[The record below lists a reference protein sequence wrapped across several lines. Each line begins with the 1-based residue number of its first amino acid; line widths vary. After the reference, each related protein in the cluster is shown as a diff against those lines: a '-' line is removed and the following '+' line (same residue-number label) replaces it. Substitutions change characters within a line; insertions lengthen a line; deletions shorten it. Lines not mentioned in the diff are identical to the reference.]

1 MPAKKAAKKSA
12 KKAAK
17 KSTGHHGKHHE
28 GKELRKAY
36 EHLGRLT
43 ALEPRLPA
51 VLVEQLKKLTELA
64 QVTLRAGE
72 QKSAADLLRAGEHL
86 AFGSLASTAK
96 ATGLGEEL
104 EAAIHA
110 EYEHLVDKADEH
122 WNKDEGERP
131 AGVEELYESMAVAGQ
146 AAYHKGA
153 YRRALEFVRGA
164 EALAHVRGG
173 DAPMLEEGGKKKL
186 KG

>member
-1 MPAKKAAKKSA
+1 
-12 KKAAK
+12 
-17 KSTGHHGKHHE
+17 
-28 GKELRKAY
+28 
-36 EHLGRLT
+36 
-43 ALEPRLPA
+43 
-51 VLVEQLKKLTELA
+51 VLVAQLKKLTELA
-64 QVTLRAGE
+64 QVTLHAGE
-72 QKSAADLLRAGEHL
+72 PKSASDLLRAGEHL
-86 AFGSLASTAK
+86 AFGSLASTSK

-104 EAAIHA
+104 EAAINA

-122 WNKDEGERP
+122 WNNHEDERP
-131 AGVEELYESMAVAGQ
+131 EGIEELYESMAVAGQ

-173 DAPMLEEGGKKKL
+173 APALDDGSKKKPKKL